1 MTISP
6 VLSAERISDM
16 SGRGLWRDK
25 VLLDFLDQHAEERP
39 AAAAIVDSGQNR
51 RITYGQLR
59 EVSRNIAD
67 NLAALGVRAGDVVSV
82 QLPNWWQLTAIHL
95 ACLMLRAITNPLMPS
110 LRERE
115 LKFMLNRTKSKIL
128 VVPKSFRNFDYVDMC
143 GRIRAGLPNLTDV
156 VVIGPTLPDGVI
168 NFDLQLAQAACQVVA
183 KERPSPN
190 DVIQILFT
198 SGTTGEPKG
207 VLHIS
212 NTILSHSI
220 AMAERMELT
229 SADTVLTA
237 TPMTHQTGFLY
248 GLQMPIVLGAKSV
261 LQESWSPVVALD
273 LIAAEEVTFSMGAT
287 PFLAD
292 LSGNPKAAQAKGRL
306 KTFISGGAPIP
317 PALARRATDVLG
329 AKIIAIWGMTENGAV
344 TTTLLDDPEEK
355 IFGTDGVPM
364 PGMEIRVVDDKGA
377 ELPQDQVGFLECRGP
392 NNFVGYLGKPDIEDM
407 DENGW
412 FDTGDLARIDRDG
425 YVRITGRAKDMIIR
439 GGENIPVVEVESVLL
454 QHPAIE
460 RVALVAMPDE
470 RLGERGCAFVTLNS
484 GSVFALSELRQ
495 YLAEQQ
501 MMRGYWPERVEVVD
515 KMPMTESGKIQKAKL
530 REIAKSFVV

>member
-6 VLSAERISDM
+6 ILSAERIRDM
-16 SGRGLWRDK
+16 SDRGLWRNK
-25 VLLDFLDQHAEERP
+25 VLLDFLDQHAQERSGSV
-39 AAAAIVDSGQNR
+39 AIVDSGQNKK
-51 RITYGQLR
+51 ITYGELR
-59 EVSRNIAD
+59 DISHNIAD

-82 QLPNWWQLTAIHL
+82 QLPNWWQLTATHL

-128 VVPKSFRNFDYVDMC
+128 VIPKSFRNFNYIEMC
-143 GRIRAGLPNLTDV
+143 NGIRTDLPNLTDV
-156 VVIGPTLPDGVI
+156 VVVGQTLPEGFID
-168 NFDLQLAQAACQVVA
+168 FDLQLAQMAPRAIV

-220 AMAERMELT
+220 AMAERMQLT
-229 SADTVLTA
+229 PADTVLTA

-261 LQESWSPVVALD
+261 LQDTWNPTVALD
-273 LIAAEEVTFSMGAT
+273 LIAAEAATFSMGAT

-292 LSGNPKAAQAKGRL
+292 LSGNAMAAQAKCKL

-317 PALARRATDVLG
+317 PALARKAADVLG
-329 AKIIAIWGMTENGAV
+329 AKVIAIWGMTENGAV
-344 TTTLLDDPEEK
+344 TTTLLKDAEEK
-355 IFGTDGVPM
+355 IFGTDGIPM

-377 ELPQDQVGFLECRGP
+377 KLPHDQVGFLECRGP
-392 NNFVGYLGKPDIEDM
+392 NNFVGYLGKADIEDM
-407 DENGW
+407 DEDGW

-484 GSVFALSELRQ
+484 GAAFDLHELRR
-495 YLAEQQ
+495 YLAERQ
-501 MMRGYWPERVEVVD
+501 MMRGYWPELVEVVD

-530 REIAKSFVV
+530 REIARSFSI